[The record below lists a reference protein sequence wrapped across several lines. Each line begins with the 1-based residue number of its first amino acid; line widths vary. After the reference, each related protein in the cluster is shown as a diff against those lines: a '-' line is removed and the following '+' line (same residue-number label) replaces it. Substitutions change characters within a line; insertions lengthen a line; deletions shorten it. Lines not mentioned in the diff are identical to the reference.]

1 MRGWIWIN
9 EKLHRLRKCNIWDTK
24 VEYEWVSLLSENR
37 VDEYGIME
45 WILRK
50 RRRINELV
58 KNNER
63 CLLYYVRTW
72 KIHLEWSDWMNK
84 QIYLWKTWE
93 FYWIKRQE
101 CMRSW
106 TVWEKK
112 FFSGQTTFTF
122 LSLEINFSDKQ
133 FKQVPLWTLQM
144 TLFCE

>member
-72 KIHLEWSDWMNK
+72 KIHLEWSDRMNK

-93 FYWIKRQE
+93 LYWIKRQE
-101 CMRSW
+101 CMRGW

-112 FFSGQTTFTF
+112 FFSWQTTFTI
-122 LSLEINFSDKQ
+122 LSLEIASSDKQ